1 MDLGFE
7 TVGNATLIVH
17 DKGPL
22 LVTDPWTDGSAYF
35 GSWALAHPVP
45 PEQIESV
52 RAAKFAWIS
61 HGHPDHLSPKSLETL
76 RCEAI
81 LLPDHHGGR
90 IREGLTELGY
100 KVKVLRDGEW
110 TQLSERVR
118 VCCVS
123 DYNQDAVLFVDV
135 GGCLIVNAND
145 ASDRGIGDFLRATAA
160 RYETSFLMCL
170 TGYGDA
176 DMIHFFDNDGRLVVP
191 GAAERTPL
199 GPAIANLTAWYGL
212 KKFVPFSSLHKYQRA
227 DSAWVNRYITSVDDY
242 PVGVQENGVEILP
255 AFVRF
260 DAITKTFARLNAP
273 EVTLPL
279 LAPKVFD
286 DDWSELLSTDE
297 KAQATR
303 YFKAIEHLSATLDFV
318 TLRVGGRDHT
328 IELRGRNFRK
338 GIVFEAPRH
347 SLMKSIEWEVF
358 DDMLIGNYMK
368 STLIGDWPVR
378 GNPALYPDF
387 TPFVAKYADN
397 GRAKTAADLRAYFED
412 YKRRGFAGPGPTPM
426 TQAAW
431 HAFRPYL
438 GAEAEGG

>member
-7 TVGNATLIVH
+7 TVGNATLIIH
-17 DKGPL
+17 DRGPL
-22 LVTDPWTDGSAYF
+22 LATDPWTDGSAYF
-35 GSWALAHPVP
+35 GSWALAHPIP
-45 PEQIESV
+45 AEQLESI

-61 HGHPDHLSPKSLETL
+61 HGHPDHLSPMSLDRM
-76 RCEAI
+76 RCETV
-81 LLPDHHGGR
+81 LLPEHHGGR
-90 IREGLTELGY
+90 IKEGLEERGA
-100 KVKVLRDGEW
+100 KVQLLRDGEW

-123 DYNQDAVLFVDV
+123 DYNQDAALFVDL
-135 GGCLIVNAND
+135 GGVLIVNAND
-145 ASDRGIGDFLRATAA
+145 ASDRGVGDFLRATAA
-160 RYETSFLMCL
+160 RYDQSFLLCL
-170 TGYGDA
+170 TGFGDA
-176 DMIHFFDNDGRLVVP
+176 DMIHFFDTEGRLIVP
-191 GAAERTPL
+191 AAAERAPL
-199 GPAIANLTAWYGL
+199 GPGIANLVQYYGL

-227 DSAWVNRYITSVDDY
+227 DSAWANAHIARVSDY
-242 PVGVQENGVEILP
+242 PVGVQDNGVDILP

-260 DAITKTFARLNAP
+260 DALTGIVTPLRPP
-273 EVTLPL
+273 ELDVPL
-279 LAPKVFD
+279 LDPKAFD
-286 DDWSELLSTDE
+286 DDWTERLSADELDR
-297 KAQATR
+297 ARR
-303 YFKAIEHLSATLDFV
+303 YFGAIEHLSQTLDFV

-328 IELRGRNFRK
+328 IDLRGRDFRK

-368 STLIGDWPVR
+368 TTLIGDWPVR

-397 GRAKTAADLRAYFED
+397 GKAKTAEALRRYFED
-412 YKRRGFAGPGPTPM
+412 YKRRGFAGPGPTAA

-438 GAEAEGG
+438 GAEGE